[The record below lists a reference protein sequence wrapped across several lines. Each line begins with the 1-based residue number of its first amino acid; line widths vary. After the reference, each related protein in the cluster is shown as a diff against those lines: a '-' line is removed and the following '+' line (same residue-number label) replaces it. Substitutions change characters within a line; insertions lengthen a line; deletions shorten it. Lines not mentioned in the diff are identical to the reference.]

1 MNKYKYVPIIICGLA
16 MFLSAQQTFPVCAFH
31 VDDTLWFEGAGE
43 DSLGF

>member
-1 MNKYKYVPIIICGLA
+1 MRKILFVLILAGLA
-16 MFLSAQQTFPVCAFH
+16 FAQQYFPISAFH